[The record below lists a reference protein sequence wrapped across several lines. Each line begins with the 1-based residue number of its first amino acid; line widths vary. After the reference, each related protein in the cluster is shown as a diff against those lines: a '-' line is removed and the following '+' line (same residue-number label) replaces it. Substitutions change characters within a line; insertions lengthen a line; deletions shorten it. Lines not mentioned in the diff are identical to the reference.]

1 MPSAVG
7 VVPAT
12 LTAAAATKHS
22 LVVTMRPGSRVPA
35 CSGVALHNTTGYA
48 TPTRLAT
55 VHTISLPP
63 CCSPP
68 PKCFRGKPLGG
79 FHTFCEPALGVSPL
93 QWSTVHWQ
101 LRRRLLR
108 QMTRSRMARTLTML
122 RKCTGTGGMIPSRSM
137 PHGRSISRVW
147 SKGCLVPRHSNLP
160 RLWLL
165 HPQTVRRPST
175 QLEAQSWT
183 ITSK

>member
-1 MPSAVG
+1 MCLL
-7 VVPAT
+7 VPALHYIILQAT
-12 LTAAAATKHS
+12 LLQPVLPLCIQFLS
-22 LVVTMRPGSRVPA
+22 
-35 CSGVALHNTTGYA
+35 
-48 TPTRLAT
+48 RLA
-55 VHTISLPP
+55 VLPP
-63 CCSPP
+63 A
-68 PKCFRGKPLGG
+68 KCFRGKPLGG